1 MTALAKIKKASQ
13 SQKDAED
20 SDNKQADP
28 RSGENLLPMLVTG
41 VVR

>member
-1 MTALAKIKKASQ
+1 MTALEKIQKASQ

-20 SDNKQADP
+20 FDNKQADP